1 MQAFSF
7 PQWRDSGATALMARM
22 VIERVIDGTST
33 ADVAARL
40 VLTRLALGLKPS
52 QLAKIV
58 GLTQQMISNY
68 EAGRHLISV
77 TSSNRYVSAFGLTLD
92 WIYRGDMKGLS
103 HDLIMRI
110 QIRVKMPQGR
120 KRA

>member
-1 MQAFSF
+1 
-7 PQWRDSGATALMARM
+7 
-22 VIERVIDGTST
+22 
-33 ADVAARL
+33 
-40 VLTRLALGLKPS
+40 
-52 QLAKIV
+52 
-58 GLTQQMISNY
+58 
-68 EAGRHLISV
+68 
-77 TSSNRYVSAFGLTLD
+77 VSAFGLTLD

>member
-1 MQAFSF
+1 
-7 PQWRDSGATALMARM
+7 MARM

-68 EAGRHLISV
+68 ESGRHLISV
-77 TSSNRYVSAFGLTLD
+77 TSSNRYVSTFGLTLD